1 MTILL
6 LSVLLALLA
15 AGWVVH
21 PLLFRRWGMIG
32 DGVPSAVLD
41 GEARKRIA
49 LSALRDVEYDRA
61 AGKLDEADYA
71 TLRARL
77 EREALEALESAPV
90 TSPEATAEPATH
102 SCGFSNPGGSRFCA
116 GCGQKLA

>member
-1 MTILL
+1 MILL
-6 LSVLLALLA
+6 LGSVLLALVA
-15 AGWVVH
+15 VGWVVH
-21 PLLFRRWGMIG
+21 PLLFQRWGLIG
-32 DGVPSAVLD
+32 DMVPSAVLD

-77 EREALEALESAPV
+77 EREALEALESAPA
-90 TSPEATAEPATH
+90 SAREAAGEAVTH

-116 GCGQKLA
+116 GCGQKLG